1 MHPILRTHPYANN
14 DFEIAWSQSTSA
26 TLVLVIDR
34 SVAMGQCYSHL
45 NIVEREEISCGLARD
60 ELLRAIARRLG
71 RSASSISREIG
82 RNAG

>member
-1 MHPILRTHPYANN
+1 
-14 DFEIAWSQSTSA
+14 
-26 TLVLVIDR
+26 
-34 SVAMGQCYSHL
+34 MGQCYSHL